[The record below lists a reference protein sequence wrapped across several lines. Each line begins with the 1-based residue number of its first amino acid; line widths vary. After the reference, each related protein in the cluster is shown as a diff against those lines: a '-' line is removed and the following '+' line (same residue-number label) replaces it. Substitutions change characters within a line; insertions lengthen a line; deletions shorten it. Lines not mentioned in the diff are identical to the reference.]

1 MIVHRMEQRSPEWHD
16 IRKGKM
22 TASEAQCIA
31 ANGKGLETYIYKVVV
46 GKLTGVS
53 PDSFAGNR
61 HTERGNELEPDARL
75 SYELVRDVAVEQVGF
90 IEADEYLGAS
100 PDGLVGDDGGIE
112 IKCPDDVKFFKLL
125 IGTEKPD
132 EEYIWQCQM
141 ILLVSGREWI
151 DLCFYNPNFTKSLI
165 VVRIVKELWRQE
177 KLILGI
183 AKGKKLIQELQEKYG
198 SGTKT
203 F

>member
-1 MIVHRMEQRSPEWHD
+1 MIVHEMEQRSPEWFD

-46 GKLTGVS
+46 GKITGVS

-75 SYELVRDVAVEQVGF
+75 SYEISRDVTVKQVGF
-90 IEADEYLGAS
+90 LEADEYLGAS
-100 PDGLVGDDGGIE
+100 PDGLVGEDGGIE

-141 ILLVSGREWI
+141 TLKITGRKWWDLV
-151 DLCFYNPNFTKSLI
+151 FYNPNFDKSMI
-165 VVRIVKELWRQE
+165 VLRIERELWRQE
-177 KLILGI
+177 KLEIGI
-183 AKGKKLIQELQEKYG
+183 AKGRALIQELSSKL
-198 SGTKT
+198 
-203 F
+203 